1 MLNCKRWKLTGM
13 TLGYNQESQV
23 IRRANLEARGRHTQ
37 GWKTLQELN
46 NYSNYFPHGFP
57 ILEKVRDPK
66 GI

>member
-23 IRRANLEARGRHTQ
+23 IRRANLEARGR
-37 GWKTLQELN
+37 L
-46 NYSNYFPHGFP
+46 PHGFP
-57 ILEKVRDPK
+57 TLEKVRDPK